1 MTKEEKVEMFRMR
14 LEGKTL
20 QEIGNKYGITRERVR
35 QILLHGSREV
45 KINKRCI
52 YKKLS
57 EDMKKNNITVEKI
70 GEIMGVSRTS
80 AFCKLKGEKPLKINE
95 IKKIL
100 KFTGMTFEECFA
112 TEEDNQ
118 WNYTW

>member
-35 QILLHGSREV
+35 QILSYGSKEEKV
-45 KINKRCI
+45 LKIKKYCI
-52 YKKLS
+52 YKKIS
-57 EDMKKNNITVEKI
+57 EYMAKNHITVGEI
-70 GEIMGVSRTS
+70 GEILGICRTS
-80 AFCKLKGEKPLKINE
+80 VVYKLKGDTAFKIDE

-118 WNYTW
+118 